1 MIMKQ
6 NFPQLKSPQRQQG
19 AALMVGL
26 VMLLVLTLL
35 GVSNMRMTTLELRM
49 SANTQNRNQAFQA
62 AASAIAPALNQFD
75 SGNIATPQVFNN
87 IFNSVNA
94 NSSADAVVIYQGR
107 TSGSGCPG
115 TSFRFDCTHFE
126 IQTTGRHNSSNAVS
140 RQVQGVYTLSPG
152 S

>member
-1 MIMKQ
+1 MNQALFQMRL
-6 NFPQLKSPQRQQG
+6 PQQQQG

-62 AASAIAPALNQFD
+62 AASAIAPALEN
-75 SGNIATPQVFNN
+75 
-87 IFNSVNA
+87 FNSA
-94 NSSADAVVIYQGR
+94 NIDPLAPETFIGVFSSGSADSSADAVVTYQGR

-115 TSFRFDCTHFE
+115 TSFRFDCIHFE
-126 IQTTGRHNSSNAVS
+126 IQATGRHNGSNAVS
-140 RQVQGVYTLSPG
+140 
-152 S
+152 